1 MADHIS
7 LKVKLD
13 EDIRRF
19 SVPKG
24 ITFAELH
31 SLVSKHFVLAPE
43 NVQLKYIDDEEELIT
58 LGSDLELQEAKRLQP
73 TVLRLNVYDAKSKR
87 HTSDHPT
94 AQYEAVFVRDVTVPD
109 GTNVTAKVKFQK
121 TWSVKNTSS
130 APWPKGV
137 VLKMVDPKDDQL
149 VVLGVGAI
157 NRVVGPGEETE
168 IGVHLQAP
176 SRPGRCVQYW
186 RLFTEDGVA
195 FGSRLWVDIT
205 VTQDNAAV
213 ERERL
218 ERMRLEE
225 EERCLAEAEAM
236 AMAEAQAMAEAERAK
251 AMAEAEE
258 EERRRYEEA
267 RRLAE
272 EEEFRRRQEEE
283 DAKRKQQQEEE
294 ERQRR
299 EEEERLAQLE
309 RQLAKEEAELR
320 QKLEQEECEKR
331 LKQEAEAEAL
341 RMKQEM
347 EKEMLRQKEAARLQE
362 EAEEKQRR
370 LYSKYPGQLNALAE
384 MGFTNVEH
392 NVKLLDKHKGSL
404 DLALEAL
411 LSGQ

>member
-1 MADHIS
+1 
-7 LKVKLD
+7 
-13 EDIRRF
+13 
-19 SVPKG
+19 
-24 ITFAELH
+24 
-31 SLVSKHFVLAPE
+31 
-43 NVQLKYIDDEEELIT
+43 VQLKYIDDEEELIT

-87 HTSDHPT
+87 HTSDQPT
-94 AQYEAVFVRDVTVPD
+94 AKYEAVFVRDVTVPD

-213 ERERL
+213 EKDRL

-225 EERCLAEAEAM
+225 EERCV
-236 AMAEAQAMAEAERAK
+236 AEAQAMAEAQALAEARA
-251 AMAEAEE
+251 MAEE
-258 EERRRYEEA
+258 EERLRCEEA

-272 EEEFRRRQEEE
+272 EEELRRQEEE
-283 DAKRKQQQEEE
+283 DAKRKQQEEELKKQEEE

-309 RQLAKEEAELR
+309 RQLAKEEEERR
-320 QKLEQEECEKR
+320 QRLEQEECER
-331 LKQEAEAEAL
+331 RMKQEAEAL
-341 RMKQEM
+341 RMKQE
-347 EKEMLRQKEAARLQE
+347 KEAARLQE
-362 EAEEKQRR
+362 EAEEKHRR
-370 LYSKYPGQLNALAE
+370 LYGKYPGQLNSLAE
-384 MGFTNVEH
+384 MGFTDVEH

>member
-24 ITFAELH
+24 INFAELH

-87 HTSDHPT
+87 HTSDQPN

-109 GTNVTAKVKFQK
+109 GTNVTAKVQFQK

-205 VTQDNAAV
+205 VTQDNTAV

-225 EERCLAEAEAM
+225 EEERCLAEAKAI
-236 AMAEAQAMAEAERAK
+236 AEAQALAEAEKALAEAQALAEAERAR
-251 AMAEAEE
+251 AEE

-272 EEEFRRRQEEE
+272 EEEFRKRQEEE
-283 DAKRKQQQEEE
+283 DAKRKQQAEEE

-299 EEEERLAQLE
+299 EEEERMAQLE
-309 RQLAKEEAELR
+309 RQLAKEEEERRQLLLEQEAAAK
-320 QKLEQEECEKR
+320 QKLEQER
-331 LKQEAEAEAL
+331 LRL
-341 RMKQEM
+341 
-347 EKEMLRQKEAARLQE
+347 KEAARQQE

>member
-24 ITFAELH
+24 ITFVELH

-87 HTSDHPT
+87 HTSDQPT
-94 AQYEAVFVRDVTVPD
+94 AKYEAVFVRDVTVPD

-213 ERERL
+213 EKDRL

-225 EERCLAEAEAM
+225 EERCV
-236 AMAEAQAMAEAERAK
+236 AEAQAMAEAQALAEARA
-251 AMAEAEE
+251 MAEE
-258 EERRRYEEA
+258 EERLRCEEA

-272 EEEFRRRQEEE
+272 EEELRRRQEEE
-283 DAKRKQQQEEE
+283 DAKRKQQEEELQKQEEE

-299 EEEERLAQLE
+299 EEEERLVQLE
-309 RQLAKEEAELR
+309 RQLAKEEEERR
-320 QKLEQEECEKR
+320 QRLEQEECER
-331 LKQEAEAEAL
+331 RMKQEAEAL
-341 RMKQEM
+341 RMKQE
-347 EKEMLRQKEAARLQE
+347 KEAARLQE
-362 EAEEKQRR
+362 EAEEKHRR
-370 LYSKYPGQLNALAE
+370 LYGKYPGQLNSLAE
-384 MGFTNVEH
+384 MGFTDVEH

>member
-24 ITFAELH
+24 INFAELH

-87 HTSDHPT
+87 HTSDQPN

-109 GTNVTAKVKFQK
+109 GTNVTAKVQFQK

-205 VTQDNAAV
+205 VTQDNTAV

-225 EERCLAEAEAM
+225 EERCLAEAKAI
-236 AMAEAQAMAEAERAK
+236 AEAQALAEAEKALAEAQALAEAERAR
-251 AMAEAEE
+251 AMAEE

-272 EEEFRRRQEEE
+272 EEEFRKRQEEE
-283 DAKRKQQQEEE
+283 DAKRKQAEEE

-299 EEEERLAQLE
+299 EEEERMAQLE
-309 RQLAKEEAELR
+309 RQLAKEEEERRQQLEQEAAAK
-320 QKLEQEECEKR
+320 QKLEQER
-331 LKQEAEAEAL
+331 L
-341 RMKQEM
+341 R
-347 EKEMLRQKEAARLQE
+347 QE

>member
-1 MADHIS
+1 MHHI
-7 LKVKLD
+7 V
-13 EDIRRF
+13 
-19 SVPKG
+19 
-24 ITFAELH
+24 
-31 SLVSKHFVLAPE
+31 
-43 NVQLKYIDDEEELIT
+43 IDF
-58 LGSDLELQEAKRLQP
+58 Q
-73 TVLRLNVYDAKSKR
+73 VLRLNVYDAKSKR
-87 HTSDHPT
+87 HTSDQPT

-121 TWSVKNTSS
+121 VRLPLPRPHSLSKTRSGTKRTAGSGRLRCVQTWSVKNTSS

-331 LKQEAEAEAL
+331 MKQEAEAEAL

-384 MGFTNVEH
+384 MGIHTLPHRPPPTVQFQ
-392 NVKLLDKHKGSL
+392 LDSPTL
-404 DLALEAL
+404 FFFYFPP
-411 LSGQ
+411 

>member
-24 ITFAELH
+24 INFAELH

-87 HTSDHPT
+87 HTSDQPN

-109 GTNVTAKVKFQK
+109 GTNVTANVQFQK

-205 VTQDNAAV
+205 VTQDNTAV

-225 EERCLAEAEAM
+225 EERCLAEAKAI
-236 AMAEAQAMAEAERAK
+236 AEAQALAEAEKALAEAQALAEAERAR
-251 AMAEAEE
+251 AEE

-272 EEEFRRRQEEE
+272 EEEFRKRQEEE
-283 DAKRKQQQEEE
+283 DAKRKQQEEE

-299 EEEERLAQLE
+299 EEEERMAQLE
-309 RQLAKEEAELR
+309 RQLAKEEEERRQLLEQEAAAK
-320 QKLEQEECEKR
+320 QKLEQER
-331 LKQEAEAEAL
+331 L
-341 RMKQEM
+341 R
-347 EKEMLRQKEAARLQE
+347 QE

>member
-19 SVPKG
+19 SVPKE
-24 ITFAELH
+24 ITFVELH

-87 HTSDHPT
+87 HTSDQPT
-94 AQYEAVFVRDVTVPD
+94 AKYEAVFVRDVTVPD

-213 ERERL
+213 EKERL

-225 EERCLAEAEAM
+225 EERCV
-236 AMAEAQAMAEAERAK
+236 AEAQAMAEKAK
-251 AMAEAEE
+251 AEE
-258 EERRRYEEA
+258 EERLRYEEA
-267 RRLAE
+267 KRLAE
-272 EEEFRRRQEEE
+272 EEEELRRQEEE
-283 DAKRKQQQEEE
+283 AAKRKQQEEELKKQEEE

-309 RQLAKEEAELR
+309 RQLAKEEEDRR
-320 QKLEQEECEKR
+320 QRLEQEECER
-331 LKQEAEAEAL
+331 RMKQEAEAL
-341 RMKQEM
+341 RMKQE
-347 EKEMLRQKEAARLQE
+347 KEAARLQE
-362 EAEEKQRR
+362 ETEEKHRR
-370 LYSKYPGQLNALAE
+370 LYGKYPGQLNALAE
-384 MGFTNVEH
+384 MGFTDLEH

>member
-24 ITFAELH
+24 INFAELH

-87 HTSDHPT
+87 HTSDQPN

-109 GTNVTAKVKFQK
+109 GTNVTAKVQFQK

-205 VTQDNAAV
+205 VTQDNTAV

-225 EERCLAEAEAM
+225 EERCLAEAKAI
-236 AMAEAQAMAEAERAK
+236 AEAQALAEAEKALAEAQALAEAERAR
-251 AMAEAEE
+251 AEE

-272 EEEFRRRQEEE
+272 EEEFRKRQEEE
-283 DAKRKQQQEEE
+283 DAKRKQAEEE

-299 EEEERLAQLE
+299 EEEERMAQLE
-309 RQLAKEEAELR
+309 RQLAKEEEERRQLLEQEAAAK
-320 QKLEQEECEKR
+320 QKLEQER
-331 LKQEAEAEAL
+331 L
-341 RMKQEM
+341 R
-347 EKEMLRQKEAARLQE
+347 QE

>member
-24 ITFAELH
+24 INFAELH

-87 HTSDHPT
+87 HTSDQPN

-109 GTNVTAKVKFQK
+109 GTNVTANVQFQK

-205 VTQDNAAV
+205 VTQDNTAV

-218 ERMRLEE
+218 ERLRLEE
-225 EERCLAEAEAM
+225 EERCLAEAEAL
-236 AMAEAQAMAEAERAK
+236 AEAKALAEAQALAEAEKALAEAQALAEAERAR
-251 AMAEAEE
+251 AMAEE

-272 EEEFRRRQEEE
+272 EEEFRKRREEE
-283 DAKRKQQQEEE
+283 DAKRKQQEEE

-299 EEEERLAQLE
+299 EEEERMVQLE
-309 RQLAKEEAELR
+309 RQLAKEEEERRQQLEQEAAAK
-320 QKLEQEECEKR
+320 QKLEQER
-331 LKQEAEAEAL
+331 L
-341 RMKQEM
+341 R
-347 EKEMLRQKEAARLQE
+347 QE

>member
-24 ITFAELH
+24 INFAELH

-87 HTSDHPT
+87 HTSDQPN

-109 GTNVTAKVKFQK
+109 GTNVTAKVQFQK

-205 VTQDNAAV
+205 VTQDNTAV

-225 EERCLAEAEAM
+225 EERCLAEAKAI
-236 AMAEAQAMAEAERAK
+236 AEAQALAEAEKALAEAQALAEAERAR
-251 AMAEAEE
+251 AEE

-272 EEEFRRRQEEE
+272 EEEFRKRQEEE
-283 DAKRKQQQEEE
+283 DAKRKQAEEE

-299 EEEERLAQLE
+299 EEEERMAQLE
-309 RQLAKEEAELR
+309 RQLAKEEEERRQQLEQEAAAK
-320 QKLEQEECEKR
+320 QKLEQER
-331 LKQEAEAEAL
+331 L
-341 RMKQEM
+341 R
-347 EKEMLRQKEAARLQE
+347 QE

>member
-24 ITFAELH
+24 INFAELH

-87 HTSDHPT
+87 HTSDQPN

-109 GTNVTAKVKFQK
+109 GTNVTAKVQFQK

-205 VTQDNAAV
+205 VTQDNTAV

-225 EERCLAEAEAM
+225 EERCLAEAEAL
-236 AMAEAQAMAEAERAK
+236 AEAKALAEAQALAEAEKALAEAQALAEAERAR
-251 AMAEAEE
+251 AMAEE

-272 EEEFRRRQEEE
+272 EEEFRKRQEEE
-283 DAKRKQQQEEE
+283 DAKRKQQEEE

-299 EEEERLAQLE
+299 EEEERMAQLE
-309 RQLAKEEAELR
+309 RQLAKEEEERRQLLEQEAAAK
-320 QKLEQEECEKR
+320 QKLEQER
-331 LKQEAEAEAL
+331 L
-341 RMKQEM
+341 R
-347 EKEMLRQKEAARLQE
+347 QE

>member
-24 ITFAELH
+24 INFAELH

-87 HTSDHPT
+87 HTSDQPN

-109 GTNVTAKVKFQK
+109 GTNVTANVQFQK

-205 VTQDNAAV
+205 VTQDNTAV

-225 EERCLAEAEAM
+225 EERCLAEAKAI
-236 AMAEAQAMAEAERAK
+236 AEAQALAEAEKALAEAQALAEAERAR
-251 AMAEAEE
+251 AMAEE

-272 EEEFRRRQEEE
+272 EEEFRKRQEEE
-283 DAKRKQQQEEE
+283 DAKRKQAEEE

-299 EEEERLAQLE
+299 EEEERMAQLE
-309 RQLAKEEAELR
+309 RQLAKEEEERRQLLEQEAAAK
-320 QKLEQEECEKR
+320 QKLEQER
-331 LKQEAEAEAL
+331 L
-341 RMKQEM
+341 R
-347 EKEMLRQKEAARLQE
+347 QE